1 MNTVAWVAASLACL
15 WLSVYSF
22 NTLQENA
29 LGLVFIVVFVL
40 ALLMTAMA
48 ALDDMQIIRGKSRR

>member
-1 MNTVAWVAASLACL
+1 MNTVAWVGATIACF

-22 NTLQENA
+22 NTIEEPA

-48 ALDDMQIIRGKSRR
+48 ALDDMQIVKGKNRR